1 MTSLIEA
8 SRHGADP
15 HGKRDDR
22 TQPRIELEG
31 LAVTFHAAD
40 GDYCAV
46 GDIEMAVDPG
56 RFVAVIGPTGC
67 GKSTILNSIAGLL
80 TPTEGAV
87 RIDGSLL
94 RGINRQASYMFQQD
108 ALLPWKTMIENIA
121 LGLEYKGVARRERTD
136 RARDWIARVGL
147 TNFESAYPYQL
158 SGGMR
163 KRASIAQAWI
173 VEPTT
178 LLMDEPFAALDA
190 QTKQLMAGELLSLW
204 TDSSKTVLLVTHDLD
219 EAISLADEVVL
230 LSAGPRST
238 IVGRYEINIE
248 RPRDLLEI
256 RSSTQFVDTY
266 RRIWADL
273 KGEVM
278 KSYDR
283 NFSRGNR

>member
-1 MTSLIEA
+1 
-8 SRHGADP
+8 
-15 HGKRDDR
+15 
-22 TQPRIELEG
+22 
-31 LAVTFHAAD
+31 VTFQSAD
-40 GDYCAV
+40 GEYCAV
-46 GDIEMAVDPG
+46 GDIEMAVEPG

-80 TPTEGAV
+80 TPTEGQV

-121 LGLEYKGVARRERTD
+121 LGLEYKGVARSERTD
-136 RARDWIARVGL
+136 MARDWIARVGL
-147 TNFESAYPYQL
+147 TNFEGAYPYQL

-230 LSAGPRST
+230 LSAGPRSI
-238 IVGRYEINIE
+238 IVGRYEIDIE

-256 RSSTQFVDTY
+256 RSSPQFVDTY

-283 NFSRGNR
+283 NFSQPNR

>member
-1 MTSLIEA
+1 MTSRIEA
-8 SRHGADP
+8 SRQAADP
-15 HGKRDDR
+15 QAKSDDK

-31 LAVTFHAAD
+31 VAVTFQSAD
-40 GDYCAV
+40 GEYCAV
-46 GDIEMAVDPG
+46 GDIEMAVQPG

-80 TPTEGAV
+80 TPTEGQV

-121 LGLEYKGVARRERTD
+121 LGLEYKGVARSERTD
-136 RARDWIARVGL
+136 MARDWIARVGL
-147 TNFESAYPYQL
+147 TNFEGAYPYQP

-230 LSAGPRST
+230 LSAGPRSI
-238 IVGRYEINIE
+238 IVGRYEIDIE

-256 RSSTQFVDTY
+256 RSSPRFVDTY

-283 NFSRGNR
+283 NFSRPNR